1 MNGLVWKDA
10 TLLRNGLIYVAVFG
24 VVFSMLFSESN
35 VMGIVCPML
44 FSSLVASSFAW
55 DDQCKWDMYA
65 VSAGIPRNRIVMSKY
80 MSSVVFITIG
90 FAIGLAVSL
99 AMPSLTGAGTD
110 LESAAVVS
118 VTGWVLSAI
127 VVSISILVNYWTGS
141 SIKAQYVSI
150 VVLMASIAFLVSATI
165 IASDLLG
172 GNMLMVTGVL
182 LVIAVLMFAGTYKA
196 SCARFEKRDL

>member
-24 VVFSMLFSESN
+24 VVFSLLFSESN

-55 DDQCKWDMYA
+55 DDQCKWDLYA
-65 VSAGIPRNRIVMSKY
+65 VSAGIPRNRIVLSKY

-90 FAIGLAVSL
+90 FAIGLVVSV
-99 AMPSLTGAGTD
+99 AMPSFTGADTD
-110 LESAAVVS
+110 PASAVIVS

-141 SIKAQYVSI
+141 SVKAQYVSI

-165 IASDLLG
+165 IASDLVG
-172 GNMLMVTGVL
+172 GNMLLVAGIL
-182 LVIAVLMFAGTYKA
+182 LVIAALMFAGTYRL
-196 SCARFEKRDL
+196 SCARFAKRDL

>member
-1 MNGLVWKDA
+1 MNGLVWKDS

-24 VVFSMLFSESN
+24 VVFSMLFSDNN

-55 DDQCKWDMYA
+55 DDQCKWDVYA

-80 MSSVVFITIG
+80 VSSVVFITIG
-90 FAIGLAVSL
+90 FAIGLAVSV
-99 AMPSLTGAGTD
+99 AMPSITGAGTD
-110 LESAAVVS
+110 LASAAVVS

-141 SIKAQYVSI
+141 SVKAQYVSI

-182 LVIAVLMFAGTYKA
+182 LMIAVLMFAGTYKA
-196 SCARFEKRDL
+196 SCVRFEKRDL

>member
-24 VVFSMLFSESN
+24 VVFSLLFSESN

-55 DDQCKWDMYA
+55 DDQCKWDLYA
-65 VSAGIPRNRIVMSKY
+65 VSAGIPRNRIVLSKY

-90 FAIGLAVSL
+90 FAIGLVVSV
-99 AMPSLTGAGTD
+99 AMPSVTGADTD
-110 LESAAVVS
+110 PASAAIVS

-141 SIKAQYVSI
+141 SVKAQYVSI

-165 IASDLLG
+165 IASDLMG
-172 GNMLMVTGVL
+172 GNMLLVTGIL
-182 LVIAVLMFAGTYKA
+182 LVVAALMFAGTYRL
-196 SCARFEKRDL
+196 SCARFAKRDL

>member
-1 MNGLVWKDA
+1 MNGLVWKDT

-90 FAIGLAVSL
+90 FAIGLVVSL

-110 LESAAVVS
+110 LTSAAVVS
-118 VTGWVLSAI
+118 VTGWVLSVI

-141 SIKAQYVSI
+141 SVKAQYVSI
-150 VVLMASIAFLVSATI
+150 VVLMASIAFLVSAT
-165 IASDLLG
+165 